1 MMDYS
6 SHLRCLSAVLIMSI
20 HPAFLLAVLLPA
32 TLGAHPGH
40 KLRHWEQASP
50 DPDRIILTWTGDPS
64 TTQAV
69 TWRTD
74 TSIKEAAAEIALA
87 LPKARFDEGAKSFKA
102 RTEELELSDPAKVV
116 VHYHSVDF
124 SGLKPDTLYAYRVG
138 SGDRWS
144 EWIQF
149 RTAKAKPE
157 PFSFLYFGDAQN
169 SILSFWSRIIRAAYK
184 KAPHAAFSIHAGD
197 LVNSAHK
204 DREWAEW
211 FKAGGWIHSSVPS
224 IPVSGNHEYSGLKIN
239 GKDKGNQLAIQW
251 RSQFTLPEAAGLPAS
266 LAETVYTLDYQGVR
280 IIALNSNRE
289 VEAQAKWLD
298 TVLAKNPCKWT
309 VVTMH
314 HPMFSSGSGRD
325 NAKNRKV
332 LKPVIDKYQVDL
344 LLQGHDHTYARG
356 HTPLRMADT
365 KSNQIKSLYVNSVS
379 GPKMYQ
385 FRKDGWNT
393 YKPEGVLLDR
403 KAINTPFFQVIDVE
417 GEWLT
422 YRAFM
427 ANGDLY
433 DAVRLRK
440 LADGSKEL
448 HPWKED
454 LGDER

>member
-1 MMDYS
+1 MNPR
-6 SHLRCLSAVLIMSI
+6 LLL
-20 HPAFLLAVLLPA
+20 LLAALPF
-32 TLGAHPGH
+32 TLCAHPDH

-69 TWRTD
+69 SWRTD
-74 TSIKEAAAEIALA
+74 TSIKEAEAEIALA
-87 LPKARFDEGAKSFKA
+87 LPKARFDEGAETIKA
-102 RTEELELSDPAKVV
+102 RTEKLELSDPAKVV
-116 VHYHSVDF
+116 VHYHSVEF
-124 SGLKPDTLYAYRVG
+124 TGLEPDTLYAYRVG
-138 SGDRWS
+138 SGDRKS

-169 SILSFWSRIIRAAYK
+169 SVLSFWSRIIRAAYK

-197 LVNSAHK
+197 LVDSAHK

-224 IPVSGNHEYSGLKIN
+224 IPVSGNHEYAGLKID
-239 GKDKGNQLAIQW
+239 GKDKGNQLSIQW
-251 RSQFTLPEAAGLPAS
+251 RSQFALPVADVPES

-289 VEAQAKWLD
+289 IEAQAKWLE

-309 VVTMH
+309 IVTMH

-403 KAINTPFFQVIDVE
+403 KAINTPFFQVIDVD

-427 ANGDLY
+427 ANGELY
-433 DAVRLRK
+433 DAVKLRK
-440 LADGSKEL
+440 LPNGSKEL
-448 HPWKED
+448 HPWKDD
-454 LGDER
+454 LGKER